1 MAPSAVPGVG
11 SAIFGAFASMLS
23 ARVLWL
29 MIWPVLVSLA
39 LWGVV
44 ALVLWMR
51 AAVWLAGLLKQWIE
65 TAAFFVSFD
74 FGSTAL
80 VASHVILFL
89 FFVPLV
95 YMTAL
100 LILGT
105 FGMDEL
111 VKIVADRRFPGLAR
125 RDGGSFAGSLW
136 NSAVAVLGM
145 VLMFAVSLPLW
156 IFPPLWPL
164 IPIAVMGWMNQRVLR
179 YDALARHAQPPEMT
193 RIFARRKLA
202 LYALGAVLALLAYVP
217 VFGFFAPVFF
227 GLVFIHYL
235 LAELQALRAEPIEG
249 EVAGRS

>member
-1 MAPSAVPGVG
+1 MTQGVA
-11 SAIFGAFASMLS
+11 SAILGAFASMLS

-29 MIWPVLVSLA
+29 MVWPVLVSLA
-39 LWGVV
+39 FWGVV
-44 ALVLWMR
+44 ALFLWMR

-111 VKIVADRRFPGLAR
+111 VNIVADKRFPALKKR
-125 RDGGSFAGSLW
+125 EGGSFAGSLW
-136 NSAVAVLGM
+136 NSGVAVLGM
-145 VLMFAVSLPLW
+145 LLMFAVSLPLW
-156 IFPPLWPL
+156 IFPPLWPV
-164 IPIAVMGWMNQRVLR
+164 IPVAVMGWMNQRVLR
-179 YDALARHAQPPEMT
+179 YDALARHAQPLEMAE
-193 RIFARRKLA
+193 IFGRRRMA
-202 LYALGAVLALLAYVP
+202 LYALGVVLALLAYVP

-227 GLVFIHYL
+227 GLVFIHFL
-235 LAELQALRAEPIEG
+235 LAELQALRVAPIEG
-249 EVAGRS
+249 VVTGRE